1 MTNFTNLHRL
11 LMIFLKL
18 NHTITHAIIGIH
30 NVFLKLYIRYEC
42 GNARRYSKVQLDER
56 KTVDERFLGHHDC

>member
-1 MTNFTNLHRL
+1 
-11 LMIFLKL
+11 MIFLKL

-56 KTVDERFLGHHDC
+56 KTVDERFLGNHDN